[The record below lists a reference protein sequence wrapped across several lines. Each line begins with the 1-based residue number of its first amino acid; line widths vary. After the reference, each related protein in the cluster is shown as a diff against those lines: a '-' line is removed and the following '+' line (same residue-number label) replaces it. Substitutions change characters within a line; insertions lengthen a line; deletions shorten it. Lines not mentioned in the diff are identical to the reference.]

1 MTAQNNQQVSP
12 PNALVE
18 AREVSFAYSTAPVL
32 NRASLS
38 LRQGSIGALIG
49 ANGSGKSTLL
59 RVLAGLIQPNTGS
72 VTFKG
77 MPLSKLEPRKRAR
90 HIAYVP
96 HTTAT
101 FFPFTA
107 LEVVLTGRNPY
118 SGRFRFESKEDEEIA
133 LAALEALDAAHLA
146 ERPITELSGGEYQLV
161 TVARALAQ
169 EPEVMFLDEP
179 ASALDLKHR
188 AQLGR
193 SLLRL
198 RNERNITVLTV
209 THDLML
215 LDQTFDI
222 IFAMKSGQVVAGG
235 APDAVLKDSLLA
247 DIYDTPVRTLR
258 NEGRTFVWSEH

>member
-12 PNALVE
+12 ANALVE
-18 AREVSFAYSTAPVL
+18 AREVSFSYSTVPVL
-32 NRASLS
+32 NRASLA

-72 VTFKG
+72 VTFKD

-96 HTTAT
+96 QTTAT

-118 SGRFRFESKEDEEIA
+118 SGRFRFESKADEEIA

-188 AQLGR
+188 AQLAR

-222 IFAMKSGQVVAGG
+222 IFAMKSGRVVAGG
-235 APDAVLKDSLLA
+235 APDTVLKDSLLA
-247 DIYDTPVRTLR
+247 DIYETPVRTLR